1 MTPGGPTDGPE
12 FLDGSGPV
20 PTAPANDNK
29 KRLIAL
35 GAIVAGGAVVAGG
48 AWAAT
53 SFFATGAQPAEAL
66 PASTVAY
73 FSVDLD
79 PSGGQ
84 KIEAIKTLRK
94 FPGFADNVDLE
105 TDDDLRER
113 FFEEVT
119 KSGECEGLDYDADVK
134 PWLGSRAAM
143 AAVDLGEDT
152 PAPVGVVQTTDAGK
166 AEDGLAKLVDTCGAG
181 SDDGAGDSAEDETSE
196 EIGGWVVEGDWIV
209 LAETKEIAQQVVD
222 AADGSTLAADSAF
235 ERWTGEAGDDGF
247 MSVYVAKG
255 VTKYIDDLGGLGM
268 AGLPGAPLA
277 GMSSDSLFD
286 QDCIDAATTSEE
298 IDACFAAT
306 GEMAGEGMSSD
317 ATAGEEIPEELQ
329 QIIDDFDGMAAT
341 VRFDG
346 GAIEL
351 EYAMSNYQ
359 KDVTAFIDSKT
370 GADMVANLPAD
381 TVAAF
386 GLSLEKGWADALLD
400 YMKSSLPDESAT
412 IDDGLAQFEAETGL
426 AFPEDLETLLGE
438 GVTVSLGSGLDPD
451 AVANGGPGEVPAG
464 IRIKGDADE
473 IQAVL
478 DKISAQA
485 GPEAAEFL
493 KVSEGDGYAVL
504 ALQEGY
510 RGDLEADGGLGDSAA
525 YDEVVES
532 DDAQAVLFVNF
543 NADDDWLV
551 RLTGD
556 MPEVSDNV
564 EPLAAFGV
572 SSWADDEVL
581 HGLVKVTTD

>member
-1 MTPGGPTDGPE
+1 MTPGGPDSGPDY
-12 FLDGSGPV
+12 LDGSGPV
-20 PTAPANDNK
+20 STAPANDNK

-53 SFFATGAQPAEAL
+53 SFFATGSQPAEAL
-66 PASTVAY
+66 PASTVGY
-73 FSVDLD
+73 LSVDLD

-84 KIEAIKTLRK
+84 KIEAIRTLRK
-94 FPGFADNVDLE
+94 FPGFKDNVDLE

-119 KSGECEGLDYDADVK
+119 KSGECEGLDYAADVE

-143 AAVDLGEDT
+143 AAVDLGEDE
-152 PAPVGVVQTTDAGK
+152 PAAVGVVQTTDADK
-166 AEDGLAKLVDTCGAG
+166 AEEGLARLIETCSASSADSDT
-181 SDDGAGDSAEDETSE
+181 GDSAEDETSE
-196 EIGGWVVEGDWIV
+196 DIGGWVVDGDWIV
-209 LAETKEIAQQVVD
+209 LAETKDIAQQVVD
-222 AADGSTLAADSAF
+222 AADGSTLADDAAF
-235 ERWTGEAGDDGF
+235 GEWTGEAGDDGF
-247 MSVYVAKG
+247 VSMYVAKG
-255 VTKYIDDLGGLGM
+255 VTKYLDDLGGMGM
-268 AGLPGAPLA
+268 MGLPGAPLA
-277 GMSSDSLFD
+277 GDMSGSSLFD
-286 QDCIDAATTSEE
+286 QECIDAATTSEE
-298 IDACFAAT
+298 IDACFSAT
-306 GEMAGEGMSSD
+306 EESSPD
-317 ATAGEEIPEELQ
+317 ASAEEEIPEELQ

-341 VRFDG
+341 VRFDD
-346 GAIEL
+346 GAIEV

-359 KDVTAFIDSKT
+359 KDVTAFIDSQT
-370 GADMVANLPAD
+370 GADMVASLPAD

-386 GLSLEKGWADALLD
+386 GMSLEEGWADALLD
-400 YMKSSLPDESAT
+400 YVKNAVPEESAT
-412 IDDGLAQFEAETGL
+412 IDEQLAQFEDETGL

-464 IRIKGDADE
+464 IRIKGDADK

-478 DKISAQA
+478 DKISEQA

-493 KVSEGDGYAVL
+493 EVSEGDGYAVL
-504 ALQEGY
+504 ALQDGY
-510 RGDLEADGGLGDSAA
+510 RGDLESDGGLGDSAD
-525 YDEVVES
+525 YDEVVEA
-532 DDAQAVLFVNF
+532 DEAQSVLFVNF

-551 RLTGD
+551 RLTDD

-564 EPLAAFGV
+564 APLAAFGM
-572 SSWADDEVL
+572 STWADDEVV